1 MIHFQSISDDDPVL
15 AHSPMVKGATKIL
28 DYVNDHGPIDLTPSK
43 GFKRYFVHWA
53 AKEFAWPG
61 MTEEDLFRVNKVL
74 NEYDFQPLVELHDLL
89 IHLKIGRH
97 YRKAFH
103 VTKAGQGLVG
113 RPGKLFGILTP
124 FYLLEIDHFFGA
136 RFGDRLPGNWDIFLN
151 VLNVEAEDGI
161 SPDEYAQILYGPKSD
176 DEGIHRPVVSSL
188 YSQVLLPLCWTGLLS
203 EQRSGRGYLS
213 DRVYIKTPLWKAALQ
228 LETDSV
234 VSRAVRH

>member
-1 MIHFQSISDDDPVL
+1 MIRFLSISDDDPVL
-15 AHSPMVKGATKIL
+15 AHSPMVKGAMNIL
-28 DYVNDHGPIDLTPSK
+28 EYVAEQGPIDLTLSK

-53 AKEFAWPG
+53 AKEFFWPG

-74 NEYDFQPLVELHDLL
+74 NEYDFPPLVELHDLL

-124 FYLLEIDHFFGA
+124 FYLFEINHSFDS
-136 RFGDRLPGNWDIFLN
+136 RFPDGLPGNWDIFLN

-176 DEGIHRPVVSSL
+176 DEGTHRPVVSSL

-203 EQRSGRGYLS
+203 EHRSDRGYLS

-228 LETDSV
+228 LETDSM